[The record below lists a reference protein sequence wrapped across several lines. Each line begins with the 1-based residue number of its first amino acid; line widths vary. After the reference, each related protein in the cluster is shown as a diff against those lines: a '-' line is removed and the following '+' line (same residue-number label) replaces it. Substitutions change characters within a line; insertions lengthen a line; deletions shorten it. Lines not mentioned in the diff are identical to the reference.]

1 MHDRRFP
8 PNLHAPS
15 RAPVALLALAV
26 ALDAA
31 AAVHG
36 VGAASAD
43 GPAAKAAEPDT
54 PIDPLFDCYA
64 ANSAWGLTYSG
75 KVIDRGGQVG
85 SYHARGR
92 ALPVAADESGK
103 RYVNASE
110 LAAKFLEPAAAGSVD
125 SKALAEHAAQVE
137 QAAAGTLTSSDTG
150 VRDAGT
156 STCHAYLSEAGA
168 KRYRD
173 VELGSDGGVADR
185 RFVNDAADAKTLLE
199 WLRAIG
205 VAR

>member
-1 MHDRRFP
+1 MRDGRPLTFAVRF
-8 PNLHAPS
+8 
-15 RAPVALLALAV
+15 RASIAVLAFALAFN
-26 ALDAA
+26 AA
-31 AAVHG
+31 AAVH
-36 VGAASAD
+36 ALIAPSSD
-43 GPAAKAAEPDT
+43 GPAVKTAAPAE

-75 KVIDRGGQVG
+75 KVIDRGGQVW

-110 LAAKFLEPAAAGSVD
+110 LAAKFLEPAAASSVD

-137 QAAAGTLTSSDTG
+137 QAATGTLTSNDTG

-185 RFVNDAADAKTLLE
+185 RFVNDAAEAKTLLE